1 MTSQIKSISFRKGL
15 SNEIEIISIADT
27 VAKHRNN
34 IVLPHRDN
42 YYNIFWYQKGSAT
55 HLVDFKPI
63 QIRENSLLF
72 VNKNRVQTLDST
84 ADYDGKFLLFT
95 EAFFDKY
102 PEDIKYLRNNIL
114 FNDLLEEPVLNI
126 EGNSSIISVF
136 QDIETELAKSNDEV
150 QYHIL
155 HNLLHN
161 LLLLSERE
169 RRKNGFNQIEKGID
183 LDKTIEFRNILENKF
198 RSIKT
203 VSGYASVMSIS
214 ERKLNKAL
222 TAVLGKTAKELID
235 ERIILEAKRML
246 AHTNYSIK
254 EIGFELGFDE
264 PTNFIKYFRKQE
276 GKTPVEFRIFFQKDK
291 KLK

>member
-55 HLVDFKPI
+55 HLIDFKPI

-72 VNKNRVQTLDST
+72 VNKNRIQTLDST

-136 QDIETELAKSNDEV
+136 QDIEIELSKSNDEV

-183 LDKTIEFRNILENKF
+183 LDKTIEFRNTLENKF

-264 PTNFIKYFRKQE
+264 PTNFVKYFRKQE

>member
-264 PTNFIKYFRKQE
+264 PTNFVKYFRKQE

>member
-183 LDKTIEFRNILENKF
+183 LDKTIEFRNTLENKF